1 MSEITN
7 LCAALAAGLVLGAL
21 FFGGLWWTTQ
31 KGIASNQP
39 ALWFVGS
46 LIARTGLMLAGL
58 YYVSG
63 DDWHRTVTCLVGFI
77 IARMILLRLSLLPS
91 LNREARRES

>member
-1 MSEITN
+1 VSEITN
-7 LCAALAAGLVLGAL
+7 LGEALAAGLVLGAL

-31 KGIASNQP
+31 KGIASDQP

-46 LIARTGLMLAGL
+46 LMARTSLMLAGL

-63 DDWHRTVTCLVGFI
+63 DDWHRTCACLVGFI
-77 IARMILLRLSLLPS
+77 TARMILLRLSLLPS
-91 LNREARRES
+91 FSQEAKRES